1 MRSFGC
7 SRAGR
12 RRRAGRR
19 GPTYGDAME
28 NTGAA
33 PDLPSDGEV
42 QVRRDGSRYVATLRG
57 EEVGASYVR
66 EHGDRVTF
74 THTEV
79 DPDVEG
85 HGIGSTLVRWALDDV
100 RSRGGSVDPQCPF
113 VAAYIRR
120 HAEYQDLV
128 A

>member
-1 MRSFGC
+1 
-7 SRAGR
+7 
-12 RRRAGRR
+12 
-19 GPTYGDAME
+19 ME

-33 PDLPSDGEV
+33 PDLPSDGEVEVPV

-79 DPDVEG
+79 DPDAEG

-100 RSRGGSVDPQCPF
+100 RSRGASVDPQCPF

-120 HAEYQDLV
+120 HPEYQDLV